1 VQEGSDDL
9 KDHHVAEF
17 ESHLSDDD
25 ISDLT
30 YAFQACDLDRGGT
43 IEVVS
48 AAPCCVRAVRV
59 CAQQAVL
66 CACRTNW
73 PRCWTCLVQR

>member
-1 VQEGSDDL
+1 MQEGSDDL

-48 AAPCCVRAVRV
+48 ATPL
-59 CAQQAVL
+59 Q
-66 CACRTNW
+66 
-73 PRCWTCLVQR
+73 